1 MEQEQN
7 LNSMKNDITNCL
19 QKLKPRVVQTNK
31 QEQSHYKC
39 CKCKDTGRYFY
50 KDDRGIEFVKVCEC
64 GFEAREVMNRRLRFA
79 NIPEKYKDV
88 RFDNFDLSIF
98 DGADA
103 KKMQEAFKIVATY
116 FEHFEEMK
124 EQGRGLYLYSTCK
137 GSGKTRLAIS
147 LANELIYNKNQP
159 VKFATSLQIL
169 NEIKNTWNN
178 DTQQNE
184 SQLLDNLVTT
194 DVLIIDDFGT
204 EKSKDWINEK
214 FFHIIDGRYLNDKI
228 TIVTSNYDIKTIDY
242 DDRITSRLD
251 EKCYKVEF
259 PNKSVRRINADNA
272 DMDFMMKFM

>member
-1 MEQEQN
+1 MEQEQQTS
-7 LNSMKNDITNCL
+7 LKELIQTRL
-19 QKLKPRVVQTNK
+19 QSLKPKDSQMMKSQAT
-31 QEQSHYKC
+31 YKC
-39 CKCKDTGRYFY
+39 TKCKDTGRYFY

-79 NIPEKYKDV
+79 NIPDKYKDV
-88 RFDNFDLSIF
+88 RFDNYDLNIF
-98 DGADA
+98 SGADA
-103 KKMQEAFKIVATY
+103 EKINKAFKAVKYY

-124 EQGRGLYLYSTCK
+124 EQGRGLYLFSPCK

-184 SQLLDNLVTT
+184 SQLLDNLITT

-204 EKSKDWINEK
+204 EKSKDWITER
-214 FFHIIDGRYLNDKI
+214 FYHIINGRYVENKI
-228 TIVTSNYDIKTIDY
+228 TILTSNYDLESIDY
-242 DDRITSRLD
+242 DDRITDRLS
-251 EKCYKVEF
+251 EKSYKIPF
-259 PNKSVRRINADNA
+259 PNRSVRQLKAKNDNL
-272 DMDFMMKFM
+272 DFMMQFM